1 MFQRLFFTVYDN
13 NNVATSNRLQVS
25 YNGAVV
31 KEWDF
36 PLDTVLTEDQQ
47 DQYVAQKFGEILTD

>member
-1 MFQRLFFTVYDN
+1 MFQRLFFTVYDS

-36 PLDTVLTEDQQ
+36 PLTTEMTEEEMDT
-47 DQYVAQKFGEILTD
+47 YVAEKFGELFA

>member
-13 NNVATSNRLQVS
+13 NNVATGNRLQVS

-36 PLDTVLTEDQQ
+36 PLETVLTEEQQ
-47 DQYVAQKFGEILTD
+47 DAYVAEKFGEMLA

>member
-1 MFQRLFFTVYDN
+1 MFQRLFFTVYDE
-13 NNVATSNRLQVS
+13 NNVATVNRLQVS

-36 PLDTVLTEDQQ
+36 PLTTELTEDQM
-47 DQYVAQKFGEILTD
+47 DQYVAEKFGELFA